1 MHPELLSLS
10 LFMLGTSCSPGPNN
24 IVASY
29 SGFNFGVIK
38 TFPHMLGVI
47 FGFTTVVC
55 VLNFGLINIFKIYPL
70 IQEILKISGSIF
82 LVYLAYKIAFSKNV
96 KENKKENPVK
106 FIETFFFQFLNPK
119 GVIVAIIIV
128 STYVESGNNFINY
141 SFWVIL
147 VSFLCALISITFWTF
162 VGKFFRRFA
171 TNEKFIKVF
180 NYVMSSLLLACIA
193 TFYLWFWFI
202 IKPK

>member
-70 IQEILKISGSIF
+70 IQEILKIFGSIF

-193 TFYLWFWFI
+193 TFYL
-202 IKPK
+202 